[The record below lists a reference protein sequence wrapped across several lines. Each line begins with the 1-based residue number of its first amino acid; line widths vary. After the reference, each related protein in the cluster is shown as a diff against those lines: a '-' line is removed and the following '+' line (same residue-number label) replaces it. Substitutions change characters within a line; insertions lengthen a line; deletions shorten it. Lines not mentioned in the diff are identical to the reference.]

1 MIIVPQT
8 LMYFADAASKAA
20 CSKNKFFI
28 FDPWWKYLDVTRD
41 NGICNVK
48 FDFPYD
54 LTLVGLALLDD
65 ALRLIGLVAAGYLI
79 WGGIQY
85 TTSQG
90 EPDGIKRAQETILN
104 ALIGIVLAL
113 ISIPIITFLGSQL
126 G

>member
-1 MIIVPQT
+1 MMF
-8 LMYFADAASKAA
+8 LADAASKAA

-54 LTLVGLALLDD
+54 LTLVGLAVLDD
-65 ALRLIGLVAAGYLI
+65 MLKAVGLVAAGALI

-90 EPDGIKRAQETILN
+90 EPDGIKRAQETVIN
-104 ALIGIVLAL
+104 ALIGVVLAL
-113 ISIPIITFLGSQL
+113 VAIPIVAFLGAKL